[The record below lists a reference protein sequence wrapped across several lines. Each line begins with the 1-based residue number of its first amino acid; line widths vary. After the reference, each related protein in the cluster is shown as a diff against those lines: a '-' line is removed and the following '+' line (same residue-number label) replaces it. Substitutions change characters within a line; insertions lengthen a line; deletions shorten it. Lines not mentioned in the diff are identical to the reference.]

1 MSELIFTAKNLPDS
15 SNPKGV
21 FAIDEIDL
29 SEIDVYGFDY
39 DYTLARQERLHFS
52 YKYMQ

>member
-1 MSELIFTAKNLPDS
+1 MPLMIITAKNLPDS

-39 DYTLARQERLHFS
+39 DYTLARQERLIAL
-52 YKYMQ
+52 